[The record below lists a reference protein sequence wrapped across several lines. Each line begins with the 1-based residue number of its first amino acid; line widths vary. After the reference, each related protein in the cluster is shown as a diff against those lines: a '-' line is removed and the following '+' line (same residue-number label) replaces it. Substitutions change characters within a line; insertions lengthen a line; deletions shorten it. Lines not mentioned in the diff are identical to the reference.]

1 MSAVLFSMFYFALL
15 TMLGV
20 IYGTMTLYYI
30 ICELVEYIRYRKNKI
45 KGDWLKC

>member
-15 TMLGV
+15 TIIGV

-30 ICELVEYIRYRKNKI
+30 ICELAEYIRYRKNKI
-45 KGDWLKC
+45 KGD

>member
-15 TMLGV
+15 TIIGV

-30 ICELVEYIRYRKNKI
+30 IYELVEYIRYRKNKI
-45 KGDWLKC
+45 KGD